1 MIPTYLKEHN
11 FYYDVINGETPYVD
25 NIDVPKNWKKLKVKY
40 LDTAIRYVVFL
51 YDRTSPLIKKHAN
64 FEERKKNAMMHASSF
79 GEVSEQWM
87 KDVLENRDEKVVEI
101 ILDFL
106 KAQDDK
112 LWLSIMTHEELFL
125 EYTKTLFKPIEMIGS
140 DKDLVQATTVKEK
153 IREAQSKVRMEL
165 KALYEEFYNGD
176 KKLEESVKGKKFSP
190 EYLAKRVG

>member
-1 MIPTYLKEHN
+1 MIPDYLKEHS
-11 FYYDVINGETPYVD
+11 FYYDVINGEVPYVD
-25 NIDVPKNWKKLKVKY
+25 NIDVPKSWKKLKVKH

-51 YDRTSPLIKKHAN
+51 YDRSSPLIKKHAN
-64 FEERKKNAMMHASSF
+64 FEERKKSAMMHASSF
-79 GEVSEQWM
+79 GDVSESWS
-87 KDVLENRDEKVVEI
+87 KDVIENKDEKVVEI

-106 KAQDDK
+106 KVQDDK
-112 LWLSIMTHEELFL
+112 LWLSIITHEELFL

-176 KKLEESVKGKKFSP
+176 KKLEEAVKGKKFSP
-190 EYLAKRVG
+190 EYLAKKVM